1 MKLHLALLL
10 AFVFTTPAFG
20 HFVYILPDASGQEVQ
35 VVFSEVPVVDEK
47 VGVEKIAGTQL
58 TAIDDAGGQIRLK
71 TEKFDH
77 FLLAKL
83 PTSQTV
89 MLSGVTQYG
98 VSNSKHT
105 GNVPVH
111 IKYFSKAVLG
121 DLARAGNLRL
131 NSQVAL
137 EIIPVLQNGKIQFL
151 ALSGG
156 KPVAEADCVVKSP
169 GDEKGERT
177 KTDANGHV
185 PGHFDKPGRYGVW
198 VRTVDLSPGDLQG
211 TPYDKTHTYA
221 TLVVDLP
228 AP

>member
-10 AFVFTTPAFG
+10 AFFFTTPAFG
-20 HFVYILPDASGQEVQ
+20 HFVYIVPDASGQEVQ

-58 TAIDDAGGQIRLK
+58 TAIDDAGGQMRLK

-137 EIIPVLQNGKIQFL
+137 EIVPVLQNGKLQFL

-169 GDEKGERT
+169 GDKKGERA
-177 KTDANGHV
+177 KTDAKGHV

-211 TPYDKTHTYA
+211 TSYDKTHTYA

>member
-1 MKLHLALLL
+1 MKLQLALLF
-10 AFVFTTPAFG
+10 AFVFTTPAWG
-20 HFVYILPDASGQEVQ
+20 HFVYIVPDSSGQEVQ
-35 VVFSEVPVVDEK
+35 VVFSEVPAVDEK
-47 VGVEKIAGTQL
+47 VAVEKIAGTQL
-58 TAIDDAGGQIRLK
+58 MAIDDAGKQTRLR

-77 FLLAKL
+77 FLAAKL
-83 PTSQTV
+83 PGSNV
-89 MLSGVTQYG
+89 VLLSGVTQYG

-121 DLARAGNLRL
+121 DLARASSLRL
-131 NSQVAL
+131 NSQVTL
-137 EIIPVLQNGKIQFL
+137 EIVPVLQDGKLQFL

-156 KPVAEADCVVKSP
+156 KPVAEADCVVKAP

-177 KTDANGHV
+177 KTDAKGHV
-185 PGHFDKPGRYGVW
+185 PGQFDKPGRYGVW
-198 VRTVDLSPGDLQG
+198 VRTVDLSKGDLQG

-228 AP
+228 AR